1 MVPKIKCRDGHSEPP
16 RSQWDYFYNFRE
28 DIIKT
33 LPLRRLKVK
42 AGMSFQVR
50 DLRSAALELPLK
62 DKDLDYFKV

>member
-1 MVPKIKCRDGHSEPP
+1 MATVSPCAHDET
-16 RSQWDYFYNFRE
+16 FYNFRE

-50 DLRSAALELPLK
+50 DLRSAA
-62 DKDLDYFKV
+62 